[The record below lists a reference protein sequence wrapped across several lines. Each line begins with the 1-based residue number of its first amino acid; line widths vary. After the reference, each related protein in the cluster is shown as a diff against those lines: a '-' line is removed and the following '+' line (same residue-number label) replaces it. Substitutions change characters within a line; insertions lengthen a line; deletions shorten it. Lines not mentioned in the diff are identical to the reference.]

1 MSTRTR
7 IALIIALSTTFGQ
20 TLIFLVASIL
30 TGNWKLLVWSSSF
43 GVLVGIPVLL
53 IVMRQIRLKKT

>member
-1 MSTRTR
+1 MSRR
-7 IALIIALSTTFGQ
+7 SKIALIVALTTTFGQ
-20 TLIFLVASIL
+20 VLIFFIAAMI

-53 IVMRQIRLKKT
+53 IVMRQIRLKKS